1 MVTLAALCLANTL
14 DMHAAGETE
23 LARISAPAMVEKIRA
38 KQATKP
44 KHSPLPEAPA
54 DAGEAVASVD
64 ETTFKH
70 LFYKHGGPVDSEG
83 WCINE
88 SGLRDFLAD
97 LAAVQGAQ
105 AGKGGEA

>member
-1 MVTLAALCLANTL
+1 MF
-14 DMHAAGETE
+14 
-23 LARISAPAMVEKIRA
+23 RISPNRNIWDPPAQRDPRKVLVSREYDSGDALIRLSDAIAAVENARA
-38 KQATKP
+38 GA
-44 KHSPLPEAPA
+44 AA

-64 ETTFKH
+64 EATFKH

-88 SGLRDFLAD
+88 SGLRDFLSD

-105 AGKGGEA
+105 GGKGGEA

>member
-1 MVTLAALCLANTL
+1 MVSREYDSGDALIRLSDAIAAVENARAG
-14 DMHAAGETE
+14 AA
-23 LARISAPAMVEKIRA
+23 
-38 KQATKP
+38 
-44 KHSPLPEAPA
+44 A

-64 ETTFKH
+64 EATFKH

-88 SGLRDFLAD
+88 SGLRDFLSD

-105 AGKGGEA
+105 GGKGGEA